1 MKKPNKIFNN
11 IGLKILAVIFS
22 VLLWL
27 VSVNIND
34 PVDTEVYRNI
44 PVELENTSLL
54 TEEGLTYQVLDDTDR
69 VTVTVRASRS
79 VLENINASDVTAT
92 ADFSEL
98 SFTNTIPI
106 RLSLSRAFGSQIE
119 ISGNID
125 MVRLEVEERQE
136 KQLVIEIDQV
146 GTPADGY
153 IVNSVL
159 TTDGNALRISGPQS
173 LVSQVDR
180 AVVEANVE
188 GLTESINI
196 TEPIRLYDADGNEIT
211 SSRITKSVS
220 TSNVSI
226 SILQTKEIPVT
237 ASASGEP
244 AAGYAATGE
253 VTCAPDRI
261 TVAGRSSALASLE
274 EIVIPAEELDLTGA
288 TEDVVEL
295 IDIRQ
300 YLPDGV
306 SLTNTSEDGF
316 NGRVAVTAGVEP
328 LVDVTGQMDQS
339 RIQILNVPDG
349 YQVTLAPGEA
359 VSIRLR
365 GLQDNLDTVNVSQLS
380 GSIDVAEWMQENN
393 LSELT
398 EGNVEMEV
406 TVSLPDHVTQ
416 VGTVTAVVNV
426 MADITAD
433 NGTAGEAAAA
443 GAGGGEHQL
452 LQRGGMGHICQA
464 TGGGGRRRAG
474 AERVRA
480 AGERLRDE
488 RGGGGHL
495 LRHRAV
501 GEAVGGDSR
510 GGEAEPLLHE
520 PAVVRGPTEGR
531 GGGGGDAVQPPL
543 RAGHRRGG
551 DDAGG
556 GAGAQPSG
564 GASDD
569 AAVDG
574 HPGGD
579 RQGA

>member
-98 SFTNTIPI
+98 SFTNTVPI

-119 ISGNID
+119 ISGSID

-261 TVAGRSSALASLE
+261 TVAGRSSALANLN
-274 EIVIPAEELDLTGA
+274 EIVIPADELDLTGA

-295 IDIRQ
+295 VDIRE

-306 SLTNTSEDGF
+306 SLTNTS
-316 NGRVAVTAGVEP
+316 
-328 LVDVTGQMDQS
+328 
-339 RIQILNVPDG
+339 
-349 YQVTLAPGEA
+349 
-359 VSIRLR
+359 R
-365 GLQDNLDTVNVSQLS
+365 GWL
-380 GSIDVAEWMQENN
+380 
-393 LSELT
+393 
-398 EGNVEMEV
+398 
-406 TVSLPDHVTQ
+406 
-416 VGTVTAVVNV
+416 
-426 MADITAD
+426 
-433 NGTAGEAAAA
+433 
-443 GAGGGEHQL
+443 
-452 LQRGGMGHICQA
+452 
-464 TGGGGRRRAG
+464 
-474 AERVRA
+474 
-480 AGERLRDE
+480 
-488 RGGGGHL
+488 
-495 LRHRAV
+495 
-501 GEAVGGDSR
+501 
-510 GGEAEPLLHE
+510 
-520 PAVVRGPTEGR
+520 
-531 GGGGGDAVQPPL
+531 
-543 RAGHRRGG
+543 
-551 DDAGG
+551 
-556 GAGAQPSG
+556 
-564 GASDD
+564 
-569 AAVDG
+569 
-574 HPGGD
+574 
-579 RQGA
+579 